1 MRTDFFIARRLRLRQ
16 RGSKR
21 SAVSVRVSTAGVVLS
36 IAIMLLTIAIV
47 SGFKQQ
53 ITDKIVGF
61 DAQITVT
68 SADNTVEA
76 ERKLALTGRLRE
88 IITDALGDAVGKDRA
103 KDINIDVTVSHPAML
118 KTADNFAGIVFRS
131 YGDGHDNSFVE
142 ENIVAGNFDDFAN
155 DSTANSIIL
164 SQNVAD
170 RLALAPGDKINTLF
184 FIEGRMRLRNFRVAA
199 LYNSNFGE
207 YDDIVAYSQIPAM
220 QRLLSLSDDEGTRI
234 EISGLPFES
243 IDEARNSLQNA
254 LTGAYYAGETDSYL
268 ECRTVLESGALYFNW
283 LQLLDTNVVVIIILM
298 SAISVF
304 TLIASL
310 FILIL
315 ERVNFIGTLKTLGA
329 DNGLIRRVFIILA
342 SKILVRGLVIGNA
355 VALTIIIVQYFTHFI
370 PLDPA
375 AYYISFVPVS
385 ITVGQVVLLNIAAIL
400 TGLAVMV
407 IPSLIISRMS
417 PARTVRFE

>member
-1 MRTDFFIARRLRLRQ
+1 MRTDFFIASRLKLRQ
-16 RGSKR
+16 QGSKR

-61 DAQITVT
+61 DAQITIA
-68 SADNTVEA
+68 SADNTAEA
-76 ERKLALTGRLRE
+76 ERRLALSDRLRE
-88 IITDALGDAVGKDRA
+88 IITGSIVDAVGKERA
-103 KDINIDVTVSHPAML
+103 ADVRIDLTVSHPAML
-118 KTADNFAGIVFRS
+118 KTADNFSAVVFRC
-131 YGDGHDNSFVE
+131 YGEEHDNSFVR
-142 ENIVAGNFDDFAN
+142 ENIVAGDFDDFAN

-170 RLALAPGDKINTLF
+170 RLSLVPGDRINTLF
-184 FIEGRMRLRNFRVAA
+184 FIDGRMRLRNFHVAA

-207 YDDIVAYSQIPAM
+207 YDDIVAYAPIPAIR
-220 QRLLSLSDDEGTRI
+220 RLMSMTADEGTRI

-243 IDEARNSLQNA
+243 IPAARQNLQNA
-254 LTGAYYAGETDSYL
+254 LTEAYYAGETDSYL

-283 LQLLDTNVVVIIILM
+283 LELLDTNVVVIIILM

-315 ERVNFIGTLKTLGA
+315 ERVNLIGTLKTLGA
-329 DNGLIRRVFIILA
+329 DNRLIRRIFIILA
-342 SKILVRGLVIGNA
+342 SRILMRGLAIGNLIALA
-355 VALTIIIVQYFTHFI
+355 VIIIQYLTHVI
-370 PLDPA
+370 PLDPD

-385 ITVGQVVLLNIAAIL
+385 ITVGQVILLNIAAIII
-400 TGLAVMV
+400 GVAVMI

>member
-88 IITDALGDAVGKDRA
+88 IITDALGEAVGKDRA
-103 KDINIDVTVSHPAML
+103 KDISIDVTVSHPAML

-131 YGDGHDNSFVE
+131 YGEGHNNSFVE

-170 RLALAPGDKINTLF
+170 RLELASGDKINTLF

-385 ITVGQVVLLNIAAIL
+385 ITVGQVMLLNIAAIL
-400 TGLAVMV
+400 TGVAVMV

>member
-68 SADNTVEA
+68 SADNSPEA
-76 ERKLALTGRLRE
+76 ERKLALTARLRE
-88 IITDALGDAVGKDRA
+88 IITDALGEAVGKDRA

-131 YGDGHDNSFVE
+131 YGEGHDNSFVE

-329 DNGLIRRVFIILA
+329 DNSLIRRVFIILA

-400 TGLAVMV
+400 TGVAVMV